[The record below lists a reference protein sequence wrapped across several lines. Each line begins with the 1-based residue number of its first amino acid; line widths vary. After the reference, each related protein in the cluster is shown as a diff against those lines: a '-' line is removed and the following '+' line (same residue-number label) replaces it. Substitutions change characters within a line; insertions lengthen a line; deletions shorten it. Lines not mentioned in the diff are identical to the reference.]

1 MFLIMSKNRLFN
13 KVMGVATGITIL
25 GLQVTCINQNKEINN
40 LKHENIVQANKI
52 ENRRLQ
58 VGTKYN
64 LDNNFS
70 MIVSEYNYKGKKN
83 IVVATNLKHKNYYS
97 VGANEDKKHRTNG
110 VTIAFGSDE
119 K

>member
-1 MFLIMSKNRLFN
+1 MSKNRLFN
-13 KVMGVATGITIL
+13 KVMGVVAGISIL
-25 GLQVTCINQNKEINN
+25 GLQVTCISQKQEINS
-40 LKHENIVQANKI
+40 LQHENVVQANKV

-58 VGTKYN
+58 VGKKYN

-83 IVVATNLKHKNYYS
+83 IVVTTNLKKKNYYN